1 MTQTVE
7 SSSRVIYVPSSA
19 TGSFSA
25 PPAARRITS
34 EQLQKMRYQ
43 QTQQEK
49 VWSVCLRTLNNLW
62 QAIKELSLKPLK
74 RKKVFQRC
82 DANGHVMTRVGMYDF
97 APVCRFCGHA
107 VESADELRPVL

>member
-7 SSSRVIYVPSSA
+7 GSSRVIYVPTSA
-19 TGSFSA
+19 SGSFSV

-34 EQLQKMRYQ
+34 EQLQKMRHQ
-43 QTQQEK
+43 QTQQQK
-49 VWSVCLRTLNNLW
+49 VWSVSLRMLNNLW
-62 QAIKELSLKPLK
+62 QAIKELSFKPLK

-82 DANGHVMTRVGMYDF
+82 DASGHVMTRVGMYDF
-97 APVCRFCGHA
+97 APVCRFCGHE